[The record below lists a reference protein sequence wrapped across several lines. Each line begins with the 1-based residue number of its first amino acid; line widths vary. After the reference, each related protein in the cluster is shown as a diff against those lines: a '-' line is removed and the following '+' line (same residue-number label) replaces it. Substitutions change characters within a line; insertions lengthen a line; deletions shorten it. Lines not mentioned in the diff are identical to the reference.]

1 MKRADVHSKE
11 LYLPN
16 KVIDS
21 DGDGDENWKDDT
33 IDAQI
38 EDSFEYYEDEGKSTA
53 NIKTSQEN
61 LEKIKAFK
69 EKLGQSTIK
78 AVNLLDK
85 IAA

>member
-53 NIKTSQEN
+53 NIKISQEN

-69 EKLGQSTIK
+69 EKLGRSTIT